1 MQDDVVMAGFGGQG
15 IMLIGKILAYA
26 GMEEGRE
33 VSWLPSYGPEM
44 RGGTAN
50 CTVVISDLP
59 IGSPVVQ
66 KPKSLVVM
74 NRPSLERFGPDVRP
88 GGTVIIN
95 SSLIP
100 IRSDREDVSEFLVPA
115 NDIAIELGVP
125 KAANMVILGAYVAK
139 TGIVSLETVKAF
151 VKKTFAHKPHVIE
164 KNYACLERGAACV
177 VGETGPGTAAGK
189 DNGKVKKKT
198 PGKTAPKK
206 AAAKKGPSKKSRSK
220 RSSGAD
226 A

>member
-66 KPKSLVVM
+66 KPHCLVVM
-74 NRPSLERFGPDVRP
+74 NRPSLERFGPDVKP
-88 GGTVIIN
+88 GGKVIIN
-95 SSLIP
+95 TSLIT
-100 IRSDREDVSEFLVPA
+100 IRTDRDDVEEILVPA

-139 TGIVSLETVKAF
+139 TGIVSLDSIKAF
-151 VKKTFAHKPHVIE
+151 VKETFAKKPHLIE

-177 VGETGPGTAAGK
+177 AGAGEKGK
-189 DNGKVKKKT
+189 
-198 PGKTAPKK
+198 APKQGK
-206 AAAKKGPSKKSRSK
+206 AKKSSAKK
-220 RSSGAD
+220 RSSQEGCRKEEIQVKGRITRMGTD
-226 A
+226 P

>member
-50 CTVVISDLP
+50 CTVVIADLP

-66 KPKSLVVM
+66 KPRSLVVM
-74 NRPSLERFGPDVRP
+74 NRPSLERFGKDVKP
-88 GGTVIIN
+88 GGSVIIN
-95 SSLIP
+95 TSLIT
-100 IRSDREDVSEFLVPA
+100 IRTDRDDVEEILVPA

-139 TGIVSLETVKAF
+139 TGIVSLDSIKAF

-164 KNYACLERGAACV
+164 KNYDCLDRGAACV
-177 VGETGPGTAAGK
+177 AGPEG
-189 DNGKVKKKT
+189 KKT
-198 PGKTAPKK
+198 ATKK
-206 AAAKKGPSKKSRSK
+206 AKTKRKAAKKGAAKKTSGK
-220 RSSGAD
+220 RAQ
-226 A
+226 

>member
-50 CTVVISDLP
+50 CTVVIADLP

-66 KPKSLVVM
+66 KPRALVVM
-74 NRPSLERFGPDVRP
+74 NRPSLERFGPDVKP
-88 GGTVIIN
+88 GGSVIIN
-95 SSLIP
+95 TSLIT
-100 IRSDREDVSEFLVPA
+100 IRTDRDDVEETLVPA

-139 TGIVSLETVKAF
+139 TGIVSLDSIKAF
-151 VKKTFAHKPHVIE
+151 VKKTFAAKPHLIE
-164 KNYACLERGAACV
+164 KNYTCLDRGAACV
-177 VGETGPGTAAGK
+177 AG
-189 DNGKVKKKT
+189 GKGNT
-198 PGKTAPKK
+198 
-206 AAAKKGPSKKSRSK
+206 AKKGKIKKSAAQKTAGKRKSK
-220 RSSGAD
+220 
-226 A
+226 